1 MKSATY
7 FKYVLTLTISEVTG
21 CSCTTILRY
30 MWKKCIYVVNIMG
43 KLNYL
48 ATDKAFK
55 NTQKT
60 EWHEGIILKIQ
71 KLITNRENE
80 IQPKP

>member
-55 NTQKT
+55 NTQKS
-60 EWHEGIILKIQ
+60 EWHDKIIHEFLYCTIG
-71 KLITNRENE
+71 
-80 IQPKP
+80 

>member
-21 CSCTTILRY
+21 CSCTTILRN

-43 KLNYL
+43 KLNYI
-48 ATDKAFK
+48 ATDKAFR
-55 NTQKT
+55 NTQKS
-60 EWHEGIILKIQ
+60 EWHVEIIRKYIKFRSLEHFQ
-71 KLITNRENE
+71 K
-80 IQPKP
+80 

>member
-30 MWKKCIYVVNIMG
+30 MWKKCIDVVNIMG

-55 NTQKT
+55 NTQKS
-60 EWHEGIILKIQ
+60 EWHKSVIKMQ
-71 KLITNRENE
+71 YFN
-80 IQPKP
+80 

>member
-7 FKYVLTLTISEVTG
+7 FKCVLALTISEVTG

-55 NTQKT
+55 NTQKS
-60 EWHEGIILKIQ
+60 EWHEEIIKTYI
-71 KLITNRENE
+71 
-80 IQPKP
+80 

>member
-7 FKYVLTLTISEVTG
+7 FKYVLTLTISDVTG
-21 CSCTTILRY
+21 CNCTTILRY

-43 KLNYL
+43 KLSYL

-55 NTQKT
+55 NTQKSV
-60 EWHEGIILKIQ
+60 WHEKIVQ
-71 KLITNRENE
+71 LFSEN
-80 IQPKP
+80 K